1 MNKPKRGRVV
11 KYRGDRPEEAKG
23 VDHLKLPVGK
33 IISAPVKGK
42 FLTLPL
48 FGWVGIREKA
58 NTPLVML
65 VVMLFRSVEDP
76 VPKGTLQIE
85 LPVME
90 DTELAVLATLEQ
102 FGWDGRIWPED
113 EGWPPPDSD
122 DEANIM
128 ALLEQSGNL
137 RNTLT
142 FPPGE
147 EGAAAMEVNVERARG
162 PFLMPP
168 LPKPEGEADEY
179 KLKRLR
185 ELCANPVIFY
195 RPGHV

>member
-1 MNKPKRGRVV
+1 MMKRGRIK
-11 KYRGDRPEEAKG
+11 KYRDKPDEAKG

-33 IISAPVKGK
+33 VISVPVKGK

-48 FGWVGIREKA
+48 FGWIGIREKK

-65 VVMLFRSVEDP
+65 ILMLFRSLEDP
-76 VPKGTLQIE
+76 VPRGTLQIE
-85 LPVME
+85 LPVHE
-90 DTELAVLATLEQ
+90 DTELAVLAALGR
-102 FGWDGRIWPED
+102 FGWDGRVWPEE

-122 DEANIM
+122 DEANLV

-137 RNTLT
+137 RNTMT

-147 EGAAAMEVNVERARG
+147 EGSAVQEVTIERATG

-168 LPKPEGEADEY
+168 LPKPAEEPDEH

-185 ELCANPVIFY
+185 ELCANPAVFY

>member
-1 MNKPKRGRVV
+1 MSNSKTRERIQ
-11 KYRGDRPEEAKG
+11 GDRPEESKG
-23 VDHLKLPVGK
+23 IDHLKLPVGK
-33 IISAPVKGK
+33 IISEPVKGK

-48 FGWVGIREKA
+48 FGWVGIREKT

-76 VPKGTLQIE
+76 VPKGTLQLE

-90 DTELAVLATLEQ
+90 DTELAVLATLER
-102 FGWDGRIWPED
+102 FGWDGRIWPEQ
-113 EGWPPPDSD
+113 EGWPPPESD
-122 DEANIM
+122 DEANLL

-137 RNTLT
+137 KNTLT

-147 EGAAAMEVNVERARG
+147 EGAAALEVDVQRARG

-168 LPKPEGEADEY
+168 LPEPEGEPDEF
-179 KLKRLR
+179 KLTRLR
-185 ELCANPVIFY
+185 ELCTHPVIFY
-195 RPGHV
+195 RQGEV